1 MCAGST
7 DPVVRVPISRGT
19 GGSEPRWG
27 ADWKELFYLTDTSM
41 MAVEIYRTGE
51 TLQAGTPRRLFPVS
65 LVPSSPETRYAKS
78 DGQRFLVVQPVGGND
93 PLPLTVVQNW
103 TSRLKR

>member
-41 MAVEIYRTGE
+41 MAVEM
-51 TLQAGTPRRLFPVS
+51 LPDRRDPPGRHAAPTVS
-65 LVPSSPETRYAKS
+65 
-78 DGQRFLVVQPVGGND
+78 GQLGP
-93 PLPLTVVQNW
+93 
-103 TSRLKR
+103 